1 MLTTANP
8 AVRVAADWNK
18 PSRKRKAGGR
28 TVTVESLS
36 CARLVKVVD
45 WSADCAYI
53 ENDEKDQIYAVQ
65 TNKHSEQPPIGFTR
79 KEQREAS
86 TGVIQKEAQFF
97 PNTASFRNKLGAEP
111 DDESE
116 HAWKASVSNDNKKSA
131 Q

>member
-65 TNKHSEQPPIGFTR
+65 ANKFLNSNLKPKQPTHLPR
-79 KEQREAS
+79 R
-86 TGVIQKEAQFF
+86 
-97 PNTASFRNKLGAEP
+97 
-111 DDESE
+111 
-116 HAWKASVSNDNKKSA
+116 
-131 Q
+131 